1 MQVLCATIHEG
12 KIIVGCQYGLLVF
25 WDLVQV
31 VSHHQHHHHCHH
43 EGAWYGEEGGWTT
56 PCYCCSLWAQVN
68 SSDDDYDVQ
77 SSWYLLIIGD
87 HLTKMFF
94 IIIHSL
100 LRADDFSSAAISN
113 IHVDA
118 TELITDDYDGVV
130 ILRFVTATHYQ
141 WTFVFDWYHQHC
153 RLPGAC
159 EATDGSV
166 GCSDEA
172 LQTRKPFW
180 KTCQTMNNRQSR
192 IETTPVP

>member
-43 EGAWYGEEGGWTT
+43 EGAWYGEESGWTT

-94 IIIHSL
+94 LNWQQMIFPALPSRTSMSTPLSWSL
-100 LRADDFSSAAISN
+100 MIMTGSSFSGLSQQ
-113 IHVDA
+113 
-118 TELITDDYDGVV
+118 LITNGHLYLIDIINIVV
-130 ILRFVTATHYQ
+130 FQEPAKLPTVRSDVQTRRSRPENPFGKPVKQ
-141 WTFVFDWYHQHC
+141 WTI
-153 RLPGAC
+153 GKA
-159 EATDGSV
+159 G
-166 GCSDEA
+166 
-172 LQTRKPFW
+172 
-180 KTCQTMNNRQSR
+180 
-192 IETTPVP
+192 